1 MDDKRLYCILY
12 PINALVGS
20 QLDPA
25 AFARHFNAG
34 SSKYYSG
41 KLVFADVDINYRHPE
56 LPIERVLPA
65 VVPHEDGRPKAT
77 KYIATYRVLELIDF
91 DALSELHISTPEG
104 YVLSLK
110 SAPYQSQHQPG
121 LVRVFA
127 EICPINM
134 LVLSDYNFIE
144 FASYITNPENPV
156 GAPKMFYTQI
166 DLDIDEFLK
175 ELEANPLAPSPIPEV
190 HPSLLRDGILEIQRV
205 KNKHTKGLSMVNP
218 LWKISYRRIRH
229 GFMFASQSKTR
240 FYPMPGH
247 DEIEQ
252 INFRFWKNM

>member
-1 MDDKRLYCILY
+1 MEKHLYCILY

-25 AFARHFNAG
+25 TFARHFNAG

-41 KLVFADVDINYRHPE
+41 KLIFADVDINFRNPFF
-56 LPIERVLPA
+56 PIERVLEQ

-77 KYIATYRVLELIDF
+77 KYVATYRVLENIDF
-91 DALSELHISTPEG
+91 EALGLLHISTPEG
-104 YVLSLK
+104 YILSLN
-110 SAPYQSQHQPG
+110 SAPYQAQHQPG

-127 EICPINM
+127 EISPINM

-175 ELEANPLAPSPIPEV
+175 ELQNNPLAPSPIPEV

-205 KNKHTKGLSMVNP
+205 KTKHTKGLSMVNP

-229 GFMFASQSKTR
+229 GFMFASQEKVR
-240 FYPMPGH
+240 FYPMPSH
-247 DEIEQ
+247 DEIEST
-252 INFRFWKNM
+252 NYRFWKNM

>member
-1 MDDKRLYCILY
+1 MDRHLYCILY

-41 KLVFADVDINYRHPE
+41 KLLFADVDIGYRNPF
-56 LPIERVLPA
+56 LPIDRVLPQ

-77 KYIATYRVLELIDF
+77 KYIATYRVLEHIDF
-91 DALSELHISTPEG
+91 DALGSLHISTPEG
-104 YVLSLK
+104 YVLSLEP
-110 SAPYQSQHQPG
+110 APYQAQHQPG

-127 EICPINM
+127 EICPISM

-144 FASYITNPENPV
+144 FASYITNPDNPV

-166 DLDIDEFLK
+166 ELDIEEYLK

-205 KNKHTKGLSMVNP
+205 KTKHTKGLSMVNP

-229 GFMFASQSKTR
+229 GFMFASQEKVK
-240 FYPMPGH
+240 FYPMPAH
-247 DEIEQ
+247 DQIEQ
-252 INFRFWKNM
+252 INYRFWKNM